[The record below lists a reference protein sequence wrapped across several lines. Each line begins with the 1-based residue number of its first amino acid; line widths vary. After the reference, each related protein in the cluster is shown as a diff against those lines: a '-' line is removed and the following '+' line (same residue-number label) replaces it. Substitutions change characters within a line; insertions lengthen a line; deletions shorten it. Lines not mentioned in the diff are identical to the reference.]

1 MPPLSLQ
8 GLAAQLAAARIV
20 IGVDTGLVHLAAALG
35 RPTLALF
42 CASDPALTGV
52 VASTPA
58 VNLGSRGQ
66 PPSVEHVLAAA
77 LPLL

>member
-1 MPPLSLQ
+1 
-8 GLAAQLAAARIV
+8 
-20 IGVDTGLVHLAAALG
+20 
-35 RPTLALF
+35 LF

-58 VNLGSRGQ
+58 INLGTRGQ
-66 PPSVEHVLAAA
+66 PPSVEHVLAAV